1 MGTDIEIA
9 LVLIVAFLWI
19 VGTFAILSAIDRAER
34 KARRQ
39 ERRAIRQGKRGIQYQ
54 PVVEGSRLEGQ
65 GRRHRSRRLRPH

>member
-9 LVLIVAFLWI
+9 LVLTVAFLWI

-39 ERRAIRQGKRGIQYQ
+39 ERKASRQGKRRIQYQ

-65 GRRHRSRRLRPH
+65 GRRHRPRRLRPH